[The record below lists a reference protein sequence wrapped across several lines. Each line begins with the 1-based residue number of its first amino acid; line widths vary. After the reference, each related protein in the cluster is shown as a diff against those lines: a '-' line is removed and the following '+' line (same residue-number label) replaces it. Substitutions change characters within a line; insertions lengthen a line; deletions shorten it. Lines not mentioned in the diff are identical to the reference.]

1 MVFPTAAGI
10 QLCCTWGLGARVQEQ
25 AMQCWLLWARLGTS
39 IMALGL
45 EPSEVMVRGAF
56 AQ

>member
-1 MVFPTAAGI
+1 
-10 QLCCTWGLGARVQEQ
+10 
-25 AMQCWLLWARLGTS
+25 MQCWLLWARLGTS